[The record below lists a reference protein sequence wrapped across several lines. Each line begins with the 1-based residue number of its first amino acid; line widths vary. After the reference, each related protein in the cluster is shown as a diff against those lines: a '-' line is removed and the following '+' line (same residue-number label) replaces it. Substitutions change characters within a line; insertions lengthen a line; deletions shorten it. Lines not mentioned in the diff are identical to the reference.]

1 MLLEL
6 AVNGGES
13 ELVELSDRDG
23 QKILDI
29 VENAQLRRRVLSGS
43 LETQIPRVRYG
54 HASYLESAFRR
65 YIYSDLYIPSSPIP
79 RQHLPVKNW
88 GIR

>member
-6 AVNGGES
+6 AVNGSEP

-29 VENAQLRRRVLSGS
+29 VTNAQQRRRALSRS
-43 LETQIPRVRYG
+43 LGTQIPRVRYG
-54 HASYLESAFRR
+54 TRSYLESAFHT
-65 YIYSDLYIPSSPIP
+65 YIHSDLYIPRSPIP
-79 RQHLPVKNW
+79 RQHSPVKSW

>member
-6 AVNGGES
+6 AVNGSEP

-29 VENAQLRRRVLSGS
+29 VENARQRQRDLSR
-43 LETQIPRVRYG
+43 QIPRVRYG
-54 HASYLESAFRR
+54 SRSYLESAFHT
-65 YIYSDLYIPSSPIP
+65 YIHSDPYIPRSPIP
-79 RQHLPVKNW
+79 RQHSPVKNW